1 MSVVKGKDLMIFK
14 KDGAAYKDLAA
25 ATNHTLSISMSPMES
40 SSKDSGKWG
49 DSEAGRM
56 EWEAGTE
63 NLYVAN
69 EFDTLFEAM
78 VAGEKIEVALE
89 VAKNASSDTG
99 KPDGGWIIGPG
110 GYEGKALITA
120 LNANAQNGENA
131 TYSAT
136 FKGCGPLVPRKASA
150 G

>member
-1 MSVVKGKDLMIFK
+1 MSVVKGKDLMVFQK
-14 KDGAAYKDLAA
+14 KGEKYDALAA
-25 ATNHTLSISMSPMES
+25 ATSHTLSISANIMES

-63 NLYVAN
+63 NLYVET
-69 EFDTLFEAM
+69 EFDRLFDAM
-78 VAGEKIEVALE
+78 VAGDKLDIALDI
-89 VAKNASSDTG
+89 ASNANNDSG
-99 KPDGGWIIGPG
+99 KPDTGWLIGEG

-120 LNANAQNGENA
+120 LNANAPNGDNA

-136 FKGCGPLVPRKASA
+136 FKGCGPLSKRK
-150 G
+150 